1 MKRQVSGEEAG
12 GQRLRVG
19 YSQGLDCILNELRSC
34 QGIMLFIKDP
44 RLLYSD
50 QIIGGNRKLL

>member
-1 MKRQVSGEEAG
+1 MKRRVAGEEAG

-19 YSQGLDCILNELRSC
+19 YGRGLDCILNELGSC
-34 QGIMLFIKDP
+34 RGIMLFLKDP